1 MFVVAGWF
9 HPVGQWLAPAAG
21 RGLRLHRNAPGNAP
35 CTARRHTQV
44 PPYIYRRTA
53 DMGRRTYVSRRR
65 AALPSTT
72 GVGAGI
78 PDGPGWGAVW
88 ARQGCRALRWG
99 VQKGRRPTT
108 RDGVGTAALRLTPW
122 GLRHLRMAL
131 WDDWVFRAVRGA
143 GISLAA
149 ASGYFAPCEARPKAL
164 PLETAI
170 F

>member
-9 HPVGQWLAPAAG
+9 HPVGQWLATAAG
-21 RGLRLHRNAPGNAP
+21 RGLRLHRNASGNAP
-35 CTARRHTQV
+35 GTARRHTQV

-88 ARQGCRALRWG
+88 ARQGCRVLRRG
-99 VQKGRRPTT
+99 VQKGRRPPPAMGWG
-108 RDGVGTAALRLTPW
+108 RRPYGFAVGIAPVATGDLGRW
-122 GLRHLRMAL
+122 GSSP
-131 WDDWVFRAVRGA
+131 RARRGC
-143 GISLAA
+143 
-149 ASGYFAPCEARPKAL
+149 FARCGQRPKAL